1 VDPLANSAAAPVAAA
16 PQAPQA
22 VASPSGP
29 ADGVLTE
36 GLVQGS
42 PHPGEMTP
50 PPSGATPTAT
60 PTQAANNAA
69 VNAALNQLPA
79 GQASPESAAL
89 NSSARAMAAQMGF
102 AQANQFQD
110 DKSFME
116 ALLGQAQQAQA
127 AQAQLQN
134 VQNYQAA
141 LAQAQAMAQQQRQA
155 AAAPAPKA
163 LNAIWNPPEFNPQ
176 WNSLVRN
183 DEKGVPTLIPGAPA
197 EILPKFLA
205 YQQYRQNFAEKF
217 LSNPEETLM
226 PLINAT
232 ADERAREMV
241 RKEIDARQE
250 QHYIQSFVQDNS
262 AWLHA
267 KDNQGQV
274 LRNQNGQP
282 VLSPAGQR
290 FQQYVAQAT
299 NSGIVGVRQQEEY
312 ARTYLQRDIL
322 VSQQNAA
329 AQAGASHQAVV
340 DANRRPNMAGMT
352 VQPGVAPPPSVG
364 SSLAQQLQSALQAH
378 GITDTDTY

>member
-1 VDPLANSAAAPVAAA
+1 
-16 PQAPQA
+16 
-22 VASPSGP
+22 
-29 ADGVLTE
+29 
-36 GLVQGS
+36 
-42 PHPGEMTP
+42 MTIP
-50 PPSGATPTAT
+50 NSGATPTPT

-110 DKSFME
+110 DKTFME
-116 ALLGQAQQAQA
+116 AILGQAQAASA

-141 LAQAQAMAQQQRQA
+141 LQQAQAMAQQQRQA
-155 AAAPAPKA
+155 AAAPAAKP

-197 EILPKFLA
+197 DILPKFLA

-262 AWLHA
+262 GWLHQ
-267 KDNQGQV
+267 KDAQGQV
-274 LRNQNGQP
+274 VRNQQNGQP

-290 FQQYVAQAT
+290 FQQYVTQAA
-299 NSGIVGVRQQEEY
+299 NNGITGVRGQEEY

-322 VSQQNAA
+322 ISQQNAA

-352 VQPGVAPPPSVG
+352 VQPGVVPPPSVG
-364 SSLAQQLQSALQAH
+364 SSLAQQLQLALQAS